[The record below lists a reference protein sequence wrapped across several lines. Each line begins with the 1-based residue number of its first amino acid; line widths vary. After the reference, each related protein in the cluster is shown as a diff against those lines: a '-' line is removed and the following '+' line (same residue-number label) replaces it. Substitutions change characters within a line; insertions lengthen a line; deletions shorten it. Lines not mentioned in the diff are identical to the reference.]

1 MRTKILFVEDEV
13 KAFSEHVLALRQH
26 FIVTQAANF
35 TTAENIL
42 FHTTRSFDLIILDRI
57 LPDGDGLKLLSWIE
71 TEHPH
76 TRVLVLTNMGQES
89 ELNTY
94 LRSNADSYLVK
105 PISPNR
111 LVSEVF
117 ALCRRGKIIFN
128 GILRSKEISYDPNVR
143 VVTNGRRKVNLTK
156 RQGSILAEFLHNPNL
171 QVRHEDITALYA
183 QEGKEF
189 DTGTAHVAIRRLRD
203 RIKPINLD
211 IKNMFSRGYKL
222 ISRYTP
228 DNNAS

>member
-13 KAFSEHVLALRQH
+13 KTFSEHVLALRQQ
-26 FIVTQAANF
+26 FIVTQAANYA
-35 TTAENIL
+35 TAENIL
-42 FHTTRSFDLIILDRI
+42 LHATRSFDLIILDRM

-76 TRVLVLTNMGQES
+76 TRVLILTNLGQES
-89 ELNTY
+89 DVNTY
-94 LRSNADSYLVK
+94 LRNNADSYLIK
-105 PISPNR
+105 PISPTR
-111 LVSEVF
+111 LVSEVM
-117 ALCRRGKIIFN
+117 ALCRRGKIILN
-128 GILRSKEISYDPNVR
+128 GVLRSNSISYDPNVR
-143 VVTNGRRKVNLTK
+143 VATNGRRRANLTK
-156 RQGSILAEFLHNPNL
+156 RQGSLFAEFLHNPKL
-171 QVRHEDITALYA
+171 RLRHEEITALYA

-228 DNNAS
+228 GDNAS